1 MQSRR
6 RLALVAVAFV
16 LVGCTSSNPNP
27 SPTASVSGEPTATLT
42 AAPTATPVPTPA
54 TVSTPLALVTG
65 YINLKADATL
75 AELAGLHPRTICGI
89 TTELASGDC
98 VAPDGVAATLKADPT
113 AYLLVPPGLVTPTD
127 KVLPIDGADLFGNP
141 EARGKAY
148 PLTGSATGLAP
159 ADTAYDA
166 ADIRTLMSLGDSCP
180 DRGVAY
186 QAITLGKGWEYV
198 FGGGTAKYTAVYP
211 NPARPGTVG
220 NGYNIVD
227 AVPTGN
233 RGAVA
238 KLVSGA
244 DITLDDFECPVVN
257 NWRVHQGVVFSI
269 DPRVLDHLKADYGVD
284 VATMA
289 ANHGFDQGVS
299 GFLET
304 IQHFKDIGIPTA
316 GVGADLDAALKP
328 AIVDVHGLRFAF
340 VGFNEVPGSQ
350 AAAPGVPGVAWLS
363 DANVT
368 AAVDRARATADI
380 VFCVPQWWGGAEYH
394 DDWRNDMR
402 RQQAFFFQA
411 GCDQV
416 VGHGTHWSGPIDF
429 TTDARGIH
437 VTMVSHGNFLF
448 GQSWS
453 QQTQEGVTLELAF
466 SGTRLVQA
474 RMHPYVM
481 LEQAQTNLTDPE
493 TDGAYVLR
501 RIFKASGLE

>member
-1 MQSRR
+1 MHAARR
-6 RLALVAVAFV
+6 RAAALTLLLLAA
-16 LVGCTSSNPNP
+16 CSSASP
-27 SPTASVSGEPTATLT
+27 SPPTSVQAEA
-42 AAPTATPVPTPA
+42 TATPVPTA
-54 TVSTPLALVTG
+54 TPLPTPVTVTTPLALVTG

-75 AELAGLHPRTICGI
+75 AELPTLAPRTVCGV
-89 TTELASGDC
+89 TTDLATGDC
-98 VAPDGVAATLKADPT
+98 VAPNAIADALSTDPT
-113 AYLLVPPGLVTPTD
+113 AYLLIPPGLVTPLT

-148 PLTGSATGLAP
+148 PVTGTATGLPA
-159 ADTAYDA
+159 ADTAYA
-166 ADIRTLMSLGDSCP
+166 AAEIRTLMSLGDSCP

-186 QAITLGKGWEYV
+186 AAITQGKGWEYV

-211 NPARPGTVG
+211 NPAPRGQVG
-220 NGYNIVD
+220 NGYNIVN
-227 AVPTGN
+227 AVPTDN
-233 RGAVA
+233 AGAVA

-244 DITLDDFECPVVN
+244 DITLDDFECPVVD
-257 NWRVHQGVVFSI
+257 NWRVHDGVVFSI

-304 IQHFKDIGIPTA
+304 IQHFKAVGIPTA
-316 GVGADLDAALKP
+316 GVGADLDAALAP
-328 AIVDVHGLRFAF
+328 AIVNVGGLRFAF

-350 AAAPGVPGVAWLS
+350 AAAPGTPGVAWLS

-368 AAVDRARATADI
+368 TAVDRAKAQADI

-429 TTDARGIH
+429 TTDARGTH

-466 SGTRLVQA
+466 RGSQLVQA

-501 RIFKASGLE
+501 RIFAASGLE

>member
-16 LVGCTSSNPNP
+16 LAGCTSANPNP
-27 SPTASVSGEPTATLT
+27 SPTTSVPGEPTATPT
-42 AAPTATPVPTPA
+42 AAATPTPVPTPA

-65 YINLKADATL
+65 YINLKANATL
-75 AELAGLHPRTICGI
+75 SELPNLHPSTVCGV
-89 TTELASGDC
+89 TTELAGGDC
-98 VAPDGVAATLKADPT
+98 VPPDGIAAALEADPT
-113 AYLLVPPGLVTPTD
+113 AYLLLPPGLVTPLT

-148 PLTGSATGLAP
+148 PITGTATGLP
-159 ADTAYDA
+159 EADTTYDT

-211 NPARPGTVG
+211 NPAPPGTVG

-257 NWRVHQGVVFSI
+257 NWRVHEGVVFSI

-304 IQHFKDIGIPTA
+304 IQHFKDVGIPTA
-316 GVGADLDAALKP
+316 GVGADLDAALEP
-328 AIVDVHGLRFAF
+328 AIVDIHGLRFAF

-350 AAAPGVPGVAWLS
+350 AAAPGVPGVAWLT

-368 AAVDRARATADI
+368 AAVDRARAKADI

-429 TTDARGIH
+429 TTDARGTH

-466 SGTRLVQA
+466 SGTKLVQA